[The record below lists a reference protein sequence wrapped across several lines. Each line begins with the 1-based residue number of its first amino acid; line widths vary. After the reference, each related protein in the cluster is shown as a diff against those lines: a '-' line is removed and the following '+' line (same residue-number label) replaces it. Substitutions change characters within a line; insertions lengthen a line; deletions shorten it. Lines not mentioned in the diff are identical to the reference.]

1 VSRLD
6 DPEVLRREYETEE
19 RFLRR
24 SVYDAAIYEGPDP
37 REHALVALFEARPQR
52 VLDAGCGTGEFAER
66 VARVLGV
73 EVVGVDQSERMVEL
87 ARTRGLEA
95 QVADVRRLPFED
107 GEVDAASANWMLYHV
122 ADSDRGLGELA
133 RVLRPGGRLVA
144 ITNSVRH
151 LEEIWGVDVALGFS
165 AENGARAL
173 ERHFTRVERRD
184 VVGAA
189 TFVTRENLRG
199 YLAAFERL
207 HGRDETDR
215 LAALDV
221 PLRVTCRNAVFVADK
236 AP

>member
-6 DPEVLRREYETEE
+6 DPDVLRREYETEH
-19 RFLRR
+19 RLVRR
-24 SVYDAAIYEGPDP
+24 SLYDAAIYEGLDP
-37 REHALVALFEARPQR
+37 REHALLALFEARPRR

-73 EVVGVDQSERMVEL
+73 DVVGVDQSERMVEL
-87 ARTRGLEA
+87 TRARGLEA
-95 QVADVRRLPFED
+95 HVADVRQLPFED
-107 GEVDAASANWMLYHV
+107 GELDAVSANWMLYHV
-122 ADSDRGLGELA
+122 ADLDRALGEAA

-144 ITNSVRH
+144 ITNSMRH
-151 LEEIWGVDVALGFS
+151 LEEIWGVDEAFGFS

-173 ERHFTRVERRD
+173 ERHFARVERRD
-184 VVGAA
+184 VGGGA

-207 HGRDETDR
+207 HGRDETER

-221 PLRVTCRNAVFVADK
+221 PLRATCRNAVFVADK